1 MNVNCLNANSVGRI
15 LLGISEDLKT
25 IIHNQNTFDVRIR
38 GLENLLTNVSREEIS
53 HDASSGPHLPLDSL
67 EKLDEAEEVLTYNK
81 SARSATVC
89 FTQY

>member
-38 GLENLLTNVSREEIS
+38 GLENFVNNVSREENP
-53 HDASSGPHLPLDSL
+53 ASSGPHLPLDSL

-81 SARSATVC
+81 TARSATVC
-89 FTQY
+89 FTPY